1 MRTAVD
7 TATCKV
13 GLKLWSSN
21 AFYIKSAT
29 DLYDDGVFDYVEL
42 YVVAGSVESSLEQWK
57 RTKFPFILHAP
68 HAYGGLNFSLKE
80 CAAGNR
86 TLIGEVGAFHSALD
100 PKMVIFHP
108 GIQGSIEET
117 IRQIQMFKKEFPDI
131 FKSAVLENKPKLGLK
146 DEICVGASAEEM
158 KRILEETK
166 LGFCLDIGHAICYS
180 AWKKAAYEG
189 VLDEFMKLR
198 PRIFHLSDG
207 DVNSP
212 TDMHSNFGKGNFE
225 LDAIVPRIPA
235 GAYVSIETEKKPGS
249 NLTDFQAD
257 VAYLRDV
264 YRRIKA

>member
-108 GIQGSIEET
+108 GVQGSIEET

-146 DEICVGASAEEM
+146 AEICVGASA
-158 KRILEETK
+158 
-166 LGFCLDIGHAICYS
+166 
-180 AWKKAAYEG
+180 
-189 VLDEFMKLR
+189 
-198 PRIFHLSDG
+198 
-207 DVNSP
+207 
-212 TDMHSNFGKGNFE
+212 
-225 LDAIVPRIPA
+225 
-235 GAYVSIETEKKPGS
+235 
-249 NLTDFQAD
+249 
-257 VAYLRDV
+257 
-264 YRRIKA
+264 